1 MVKDMKSLVDNKLAR
16 EGLGKI
22 RAKFMD
28 INAIGPTGVA
38 DFQMVTDLEER
49 ARIQREAFELV
60 NGLMDKLGI
69 EPFPQ

>member
-1 MVKDMKSLVDNKLAR
+1 
-16 EGLGKI
+16 
-22 RAKFMD
+22 MD

-69 EPFPQ
+69 EPFSQ

>member
-1 MVKDMKSLVDNKLAR
+1 
-16 EGLGKI
+16 
-22 RAKFMD
+22 MD